1 MVTIAL
7 PSQRPAFL
15 DILSIRQFRLL
26 WLSNGLSF
34 MGMRIQDMAVAWL
47 VLEMTDSQLWMGI
60 VNGLPALSI
69 VIFSLLGG
77 VLADRTDRRK
87 LLSWSRLTLASLTF
101 LVAFLITSGT
111 ISLWQLIIVVFVA
124 TGVYAADMPIS
135 RTLIFDYVGR
145 KRLLSATSLNS
156 MIMDLGAIG
165 GPWVAGM
172 LLAQAG
178 ADAALYLLSATYSVA
193 FVVLFFGK
201 SSTTAPR
208 GGGKKVIR
216 DLVEGFS
223 YLRRTPNVA
232 WLVSLGATV
241 PLAGVFFSMMP
252 VYARDVLDVGAAG
265 LGIMVAIY
273 SGGALVASIAMTA
286 HGGLDHVGRAVVL
299 SAMLFAV
306 AMVGFA
312 FAPGFQMAIVS
323 VFVMGMA
330 STYWKNTAGAIVQM
344 SSAEEMRG
352 RVMSIFGMGA
362 QMLALGWLI
371 GGTLSTL
378 IGNQSTLLFAA
389 GMMISLNVLVYTRA
403 EVMRRPI

>member
-15 DILSIRQFRLL
+15 DILSIQRFRLL

-47 VLEMTDSQLWMGI
+47 VLEMTDSNLWVGV

-77 VLADRTDRRK
+77 ILADRTDRRR
-87 LLSWSRLTLASLTF
+87 LLSWSRLTLAGLTF
-101 LVAFLITSGT
+101 LVAFLITSGA

-156 MIMDLGAIG
+156 MLMDLGAIG

-172 LLAQAG
+172 LLAHVG

-193 FVVLFFGK
+193 FAVLFFGK
-201 SSTTAPR
+201 SSARAPR
-208 GGGKKVIR
+208 GNCSKVFR
-216 DLVEGFS
+216 DLADGFS
-223 YLRRTPNVA
+223 YLRKTPSVA
-232 WLVSLGATV
+232 CLVSLGATV
-241 PLAGVFFSMMP
+241 PMAGVFFSMMP
-252 VYARDVLDVGAAG
+252 VYARDVLGVGAAG
-265 LGIMVAIY
+265 LGLMVAVY
-273 SGGALVASIAMTA
+273 SGGALVASITMTA
-286 HGGLDHVGRAVVL
+286 RGGLNHVGRAVVF
-299 SAMLFAV
+299 SAVVYAV
-306 AMVGFA
+306 AMIGFA
-312 FAPGFQMAIVS
+312 FAPGFQMTLAA
-323 VFVMGMA
+323 VFVTGMA
-330 STYWKNTAGAIVQM
+330 STYWKNTAGTIVQM

-378 IGNQSTLLFAA
+378 IGNQGTLIVAA
-389 GMMISLNVLVYTRA
+389 GLMIGLNVVVYTRA
-403 EVMRRPI
+403 EVMRRVI